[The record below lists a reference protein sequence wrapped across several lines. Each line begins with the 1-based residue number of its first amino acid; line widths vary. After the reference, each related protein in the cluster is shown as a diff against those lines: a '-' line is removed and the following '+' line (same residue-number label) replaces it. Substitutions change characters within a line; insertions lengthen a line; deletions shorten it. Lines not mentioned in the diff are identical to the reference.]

1 MPPGAEFPDQVK
13 IFEEEYQ
20 EEALETPEE
29 PVETAEGETSE
40 TEVKPEEEEA
50 SQ

>member
-13 IFEEEYQ
+13 IFEEEYE

-29 PVETAEGETSE
+29 IAGSAEEE
-40 TEVKPEEEEA
+40 APEAEVKPEEEETE
-50 SQ
+50 Q